1 MKRLLLIPL
10 LLALSACG
18 GLTGLLGAPANLP
31 ASPSAIANTTKL
43 DEQAALGV
51 ELAYQAANRA
61 TYFAA
66 KAGVLS
72 PDAKLRA
79 AELDNTAYKAVLAT
93 RAAYDAGN
101 ATSYAVAATRAQ
113 AAISTL
119 LAQSK

>member
-1 MKRLLLIPL
+1 MKRLILLPVL
-10 LLALSACG
+10 LGLSACG
-18 GLTGLLGAPANLP
+18 GLAGLMTPPANFP
-31 ASPSAIANTTKL
+31 ASPSAVANTTKL

-61 TYFAA
+61 TFFAA
-66 KAGVLS
+66 KAGFLS

-79 AELDNTAYKAVLAT
+79 ADLDNAAYKAVLAT